1 MKPEDDMKDL
11 EDFEIEDRPTDTDVG
26 DEGDGRSDRRLVMI
40 GVAIVV
46 AVALV
51 VAVWLTLRSPMPT
64 GDAGIAADTGE
75 QGAAER
81 DVSEDRETLD
91 DFELPALDASD
102 AIVRQMAAALSAH
115 PDFAAW
121 LVSDDLIRRFAVVV
135 ANVAEGESPRSHL
148 GFMAP
153 AERFETSESAGGVV
167 IDRQSYRRFDALV
180 ETFESLDVDGSIELY
195 RRFEPLLDEAYR
207 ELGYP
212 AGSFE
217 NALREAAAILLK
229 TPRIDGDIELQP
241 AVRSFKFADDRL
253 ENLDPVQKQLVR
265 MGPRNVAAVQAK
277 MRAFLE
283 ALEGSSSAAP
293 G

>member
-1 MKPEDDMKDL
+1 MKDL
-11 EDFEIEDRPTDTDVG
+11 EDFEIEDRATHTG
-26 DEGDGRSDRRLVMI
+26 AEDEGEGRGDRRTLVVAAVVV
-40 GVAIVV
+40 VAI
-46 AVALV
+46 ALT
-51 VAVWLTLRSPMPT
+51 VAVWLTLRSPRPT
-64 GDAGIAADTGE
+64 EEPGTAADSSIQDTLE
-75 QGAAER
+75 TSVA
-81 DVSEDRETLD
+81 EDREPLG

-102 AIVRQMAAALSAH
+102 AIVRQMAATLSAH
-115 PDFAAW
+115 PDFVAW

-153 AERFETSESAGGVV
+153 AERFATSGGAADGIV
-167 IDRQSYRRFDALV
+167 IDRDSYNRFDALV
-180 ETFESLDVDGSIELY
+180 EAFESLDIDGSVELY

-217 NALREAAAILLK
+217 TALRKAIDIVLK
-229 TPRIDGDIELQP
+229 TPRIEGDIGLEP
-241 AVRSFKFADDRL
+241 GVRSFKFADDRL
-253 ENLDPVQKQLVR
+253 EGLDPVQKQLVR
-265 MGPRNVAAVQAK
+265 MGPRNVASVQAK

-283 ALEGSSSAAP
+283 ALEDSSSALP